1 MPSFLVSVVVAFA
14 FSSLSYASVY
24 VTGFWKNDPNR
35 TLEVSR

>member
-1 MPSFLVSVVVAFA
+1 MVFPDRQKKPIRFLPGWTTQI
-14 FSSLSYASVY
+14 